1 MPRFVIE
8 CPNCGNY
15 TEASTGG
22 FLGIGKT
29 RKINCTCGY
38 TINVATDKM
47 TSKNC
52 PHCGNNVIYDQSKGE
67 SAVCP
72 VCHEHINTRDS
83 MAALVEFSCPSC
95 ACRLSADKNAAKY
108 TCPLCDTEINVQ
120 QQIAKEAAKN
130 QGLASVIKYEG
141 GNDTLVWKHPIEDF
155 NLGSQLIVH
164 ESQEAIFFKDG
175 KALDLFGAGRY
186 TLATQNLPAL
196 ESLYKLPTNAD
207 EVFHSEV
214 YFINM
219 ATQMG
224 IKWGTDSK
232 VRLFDPGSGLHIEI
246 GACGNFNLR
255 VTDSRK
261 LLLKVVGTT
270 GRLTNADIAY
280 DSVCVQSGGALTIT
294 EYTAKFKSLIMN
306 KVKSNLARIIKE
318 NNINILEIDEQ
329 LDVLSEKLRVAIN
342 ETLEEYGLTMPEFFI
357 TNVMTPDDDPNYR
370 RLKQQFAEKTL
381 LVRQEEIR
389 QAEAE
394 AARGRKLVEAQ
405 TEAQLKMVSA
415 QGDAEAL
422 KIKAIAEAEAYKAQ
436 AYAEAEEMRAKGYTY
451 QQETARQVGL
461 QAMQNG
467 ITGNGTAG
475 GGLGDI
481 AGLGVTLGAMGGVMN
496 MTREALNPVMQ
507 GASEIGTGIGGA
519 VAATAAS
526 GNDSWNCS
534 CGAMGITSRCCPECG
549 SKRPE
554 PVKADT
560 WICPACGT
568 SGITSKF
575 CPECGAKKP
584 EPPAAWDCP
593 ACGFKGITSK
603 FCPDCGAK
611 KPEVPTTWDCP
622 DCGEKDITSKFCPN
636 CGRKK
641 ED

>member
-8 CPNCGNY
+8 CHNCGNY

-130 QGLASVIKYEG
+130 QGLASAIKYEG

-329 LDVLSEKLRVAIN
+329 IDVLSEKLRVAIN

-496 MTREALNPVMQ
+496 MTREANK
-507 GASEIGTGIGGA
+507 T
-519 VAATAAS
+519 
-526 GNDSWNCS
+526 
-534 CGAMGITSRCCPECG
+534 
-549 SKRPE
+549 
-554 PVKADT
+554 
-560 WICPACGT
+560 
-568 SGITSKF
+568 
-575 CPECGAKKP
+575 
-584 EPPAAWDCP
+584 
-593 ACGFKGITSK
+593 
-603 FCPDCGAK
+603 
-611 KPEVPTTWDCP
+611 
-622 DCGEKDITSKFCPN
+622 
-636 CGRKK
+636 
-641 ED
+641 